1 MSLVSVFGH
10 NLCYEYGDEISS
22 SNISFLWSES
32 KYWSY
37 LFKKKK
43 RKKKKPLNNKKN
55 KKKRTVSKVNKES
68 AKHSRNVS
76 RNLLEDKKKK
86 FSLSERD
93 EWLFFLKQI
102 QSSKSI
108 MSSNLMTYIELKIK
122 RKDPEV
128 GWLYKVK

>member
-37 LFKKKK
+37 LLKEK
-43 RKKKKPLNNKKN
+43 KKKKPLNNKKN
-55 KKKRTVSKVNKES
+55 KKKEQCPRLT
-68 AKHSRNVS
+68 RNQPNIQEMS
-76 RNLLEDKKKK
+76 LEIYWKIKKKK